1 MGPGNRKDHYMVLT
15 FFFFLLTFRQ
25 AYCFL
30 PLVFVPLCPF
40 TAGPS
45 LRIRLLGGRTLERR
59 KWCWSW
65 TAGGEPRPAGFGCI
79 PDGFGDESEASAAHG
94 LGASSPSLF
103 VLGCSLGVLSALS
116 SSSQPSS
123 FRMVLFEPST
133 PEPACW
139 PTVILI
145 KYTKQKESRRF
156 LGRFAFNQNRGI
168 NLEEAT
174 FSSTQHG
181 RRCLFQIP
189 LSPSRQ
195 FASKNCILH
204 TSSLN
209 QTTPFR
215 LNSDRF
221 LH

>member
-1 MGPGNRKDHYMVLT
+1 MR
-15 FFFFLLTFRQ
+15 LLFV
-25 AYCFL
+25 

-65 TAGGEPRPAGFGCI
+65 AAGGEPRPAGFGCA
-79 PDGFGDESEASAAHG
+79 PDGFGDEPEASAAAAAHG

-103 VLGCSLGVLSALS
+103 VLGCSLGVRSALS

-123 FRMVLFEPST
+123 FRMGLFETSI
-133 PEPACW
+133 PESACW

-145 KYTKQKESRRF
+145 KYTEQNISLSRPN
-156 LGRFAFNQNRGI
+156 GFAFNQNRGI
-168 NLEEAT
+168 KLGEAT

-195 FASKNCILH
+195 SASKNYILP

-209 QTTPFR
+209 KTTLFGR
-215 LNSDRF
+215 NSVLF
-221 LH
+221 VH